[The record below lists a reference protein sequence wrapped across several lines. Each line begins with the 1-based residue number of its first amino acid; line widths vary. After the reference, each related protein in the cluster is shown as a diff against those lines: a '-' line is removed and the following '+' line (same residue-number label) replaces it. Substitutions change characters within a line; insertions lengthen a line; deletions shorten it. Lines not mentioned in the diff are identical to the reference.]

1 MSVDSESGYK
11 CIGFHGTN
19 IDSANSIL
27 SSNKFLDSQ
36 DEEEWLG
43 TGVYFFENDV
53 QQAVNYI
60 YKAKKV
66 ANYKSIQVN
75 INTNKLLN
83 LVDTKTNEQFNNFA
97 KKFQN
102 RYKTRK
108 DHTQRKLINAVILD
122 AMYKLEPYEVVRGV
136 FPVPNT
142 NYAPRTN
149 IQPMQIQVCVRKH
162 DCISNIKEVEV
173 G

>member
-1 MSVDSESGYK
+1 MSIDSENNYS
-11 CIGFHGTN
+11 CTGFHGTN
-19 IDSANSIL
+19 SESANSIL
-27 SSNKFLDSQ
+27 SSNTFLDSQ

-43 TGVYFFENDV
+43 TGVYFFEDDV

-60 YKAKKV
+60 YKAKRVVNFKI
-66 ANYKSIQVN
+66 IQAD

-83 LVDTKTNEQFNNFA
+83 LVDTKTYEQFESFA

-108 DHTQRKLINAVILD
+108 DYSKRKLINAVILD
-122 AMYKLEPYEVVRGV
+122 AMYKLEPYEVVRAV
-136 FPVPNT
+136 FPVPKT
-142 NYAPRTN
+142 KYAPRTN
-149 IQPMQIQVCVRKH
+149 IQPVQIQVCVRKH

-173 G
+173 